1 MTCHLCS
8 FMILQAARKR
18 IELETAETNPGLIQ
32 RWFPGWISGY
42 QAHTPEGEE
51 ERGEEEGE
59 GGVENR
65 RESTILEQSG
75 NAAENEV
82 LSVEEGEL
90 LQELGYEADHD
101 DVFLRDRIFLTLAFS
116 LGGGSFQLVT
126 TPLSQDASC
135 LGPEPLVEFRF
146 ESLRAAA
153 DIRPR
158 LRYASYDISLGSLT
172 VRDHIDSESLF
183 PVLVQAKGA
192 KVRLRSDSVQLYICN
207 REGEVYE
214 CLISDFL
221 VSYAGLCILYVQALP
236 S

>member
-1 MTCHLCS
+1 MVSQYSLCL
-8 FMILQAARKR
+8 FLTQAARRR

-51 ERGEEEGE
+51 GGREEGEEEGE

-65 RESTILEQSG
+65 SDKTESTILEQSG
-75 NAAENEV
+75 NAAGNEV

-116 LGGGSFQLVT
+116 LGGGSFQLAT
-126 TPLSQDASC
+126 TPLPQDGSC

-146 ESLRAAA
+146 ESLLAAA

-172 VRDHIDSESLF
+172 VRDHIDSKSLF

-192 KVRLRSDSVQLYICN
+192 KVRLRS
-207 REGEVYE
+207 E
-214 CLISDFL
+214 CS
-221 VSYAGLCILYVQALP
+221 ALH

>member
-1 MTCHLCS
+1 
-8 FMILQAARKR
+8 MIPQAARKR

-51 ERGEEEGE
+51 ERGEEGEEEGE

-116 LGGGSFQLVT
+116 LGGGSFQLVS

-207 REGEVYE
+207 REGEVYG

>member
-1 MTCHLCS
+1 MFIHCSTCSNKSPQHCSLCS
-8 FMILQAARKR
+8 FVTQAARRR

-42 QAHTPEGEE
+42 QVHTPQGEE
-51 ERGEEEGE
+51 EKGEEEE
-59 GGVENR
+59 EERVAESRSNKA
-65 RESTILEQSG
+65 ESTTLEQSG
-75 NAAENEV
+75 NAAGNEV

-101 DVFLRDRIFLTLAFS
+101 NVFLRDRIFLTLAFS

-126 TPLSQDASC
+126 TPLSQDVSC

-192 KVRLRSDSVQLYICN
+192 KVRLKSASSQLYILN
-207 REGEVYE
+207 RE
-214 CLISDFL
+214 S
-221 VSYAGLCILYVQALP
+221 
-236 S
+236 

>member
-1 MTCHLCS
+1 MFSHCSTCSNESLQHCS
-8 FMILQAARKR
+8 LYSFVTQAARRR

-42 QAHTPEGEE
+42 QAHTPQGEE
-51 ERGEEEGE
+51 EKEEEEGE
-59 GGVENR
+59 GVAKNR
-65 RESTILEQSG
+65 SNETQSMTLEQSG
-75 NAAENEV
+75 DAAGNEV

-101 DVFLRDRIFLTLAFS
+101 NVFLRDRIFLTLAFS

-158 LRYASYDISLGSLT
+158 LRYASYDISLRSLT

-192 KVRLRSDSVQLYICN
+192 KVRLKSASAQLYVPN
-207 REGEVYE
+207 RER
-214 CLISDFL
+214 
-221 VSYAGLCILYVQALP
+221 ACI
-236 S
+236 

>member
-1 MTCHLCS
+1 
-8 FMILQAARKR
+8 MIPQAARKR

-51 ERGEEEGE
+51 ERGEEGEEEGE

-116 LGGGSFQLVT
+116 LGGGSFQLVS

-214 CLISDFL
+214 YLISDFL

>member
-1 MTCHLCS
+1 
-8 FMILQAARKR
+8 MIPQAARRR

-51 ERGEEEGE
+51 KRREEGEEEGE
-59 GGVENR
+59 GGVESR

-75 NAAENEV
+75 NAVEDEV

-116 LGGGSFQLVT
+116 LGGGSFQLAT

-172 VRDHIDSESLF
+172 VQDHIDSESLF

-192 KVRLRSDSVQLYICN
+192 KVRLKSDSVQLYIHN
-207 REGEVYE
+207 REGEHE